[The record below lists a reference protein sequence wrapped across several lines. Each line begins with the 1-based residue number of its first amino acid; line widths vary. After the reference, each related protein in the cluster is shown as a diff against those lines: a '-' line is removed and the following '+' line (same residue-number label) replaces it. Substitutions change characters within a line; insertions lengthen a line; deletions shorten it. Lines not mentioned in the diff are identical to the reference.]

1 MAETSASLL
10 QRVCDRSDQDAWRR
24 LEAIYSP
31 LIRGWLRR
39 DAMLDSNNADDIVQ
53 DVMAVLVRRIEEFE
67 RQRSGS
73 FRAWLKS
80 ITLNCLRQSLR
91 KQKHSGRGG
100 GDNGVTDL
108 LNNLEDPN
116 SALSDLWNRE
126 HDEHVMKQILQTLQS
141 EFTETTWK
149 AFELM
154 ALEGRSAQETA
165 DLLSISS
172 NAVFIA
178 KSRVMGRLRAEADG
192 LIDD

>member
-10 QRVCDRSDQDAWRR
+10 QRVRGGSDQDAWRK
-24 LEAIYSP
+24 LESIYSP

-39 DAMLDSNNADDIVQ
+39 DVLLDSNNADDIVQ
-53 DVMAVLVRRIEEFE
+53 DVMAVLVRRIEEFD

-80 ITLNCLRQSLR
+80 ITVNCLRQSLR
-91 KQKHSGRGG
+91 KQRRPGQGAGDSG
-100 GDNGVTDL
+100 VVDL
-108 LNNLEDPN
+108 INNLEDPV
-116 SALSDLWNRE
+116 SRLSELWNRE
-126 HDEHVMKQILQTLQS
+126 HDEHVMRLILQTLRH

-154 ALEGRSAQETA
+154 ALEGRSAQEA
-165 DLLSISS
+165 AAELSLSS

-178 KSRVMGRLRAEADG
+178 KSRVLARLRSEAEG
-192 LIDD
+192 LIDE